1 MSGDDSTL
9 TRRGLLGGAVALGAS
24 LPLAARAE
32 PVSPTPAASPKRR
45 TFVLVHGS
53 WHGGWCWRKV
63 VPLLRQAGHEVFAP
77 SLSGLGE
84 RSHRLTRDV
93 SLATHIHDVAELL
106 QFEDLRDVILV
117 GHSYAGMVITGVADK
132 AAERLSQLV
141 YLDAFVPESG
151 QSGFDNMSP
160 KIRESWRNHAAKGG
174 EGWWVRPLLDAKA
187 MGITDPA
194 DAAWVDA
201 RLRRMPIATFEQP
214 VTFSEARLTKLAR
227 SYIWC
232 SGFGGFGPTAKRVR
246 ERGWDVQELACGH
259 DAMVAA
265 PAELAR
271 ALLTRAA

>member
-1 MSGDDSTL
+1 MSDDASL
-9 TRRGLLGGAVALGAS
+9 TRRTLLGGVAALGAA
-24 LPLAARAE
+24 LPLSARAE
-32 PVSPTPAASPKRR
+32 SPSPAPATNAVRR

-63 VPLLRQAGHEVFAP
+63 VPLLRQAGHDVYAP
-77 SLSGLGE
+77 SLAGLGE

-93 SLATHIHDVAELL
+93 NLATHVRDVVELL

-117 GHSYAGMVITGVADK
+117 GHSYAGMVITGVADQ

-160 KIRESWRNHAAKGG
+160 KIRESWRNHATKTG
-174 EGWWVRPLLDAKA
+174 EGWWVKPLLDAKA
-187 MGITDPA
+187 MGVTDAA
-194 DAAWVDA
+194 DAAWVDS

-214 VTFSEARLTKLAR
+214 LKFSEPKLAKLTR
-227 SYIWC
+227 SYIRC
-232 SGFGGFGPTAKRVR
+232 SGFSGFGPTAKRVR

-271 ALLTRAA
+271 ALLTRAT